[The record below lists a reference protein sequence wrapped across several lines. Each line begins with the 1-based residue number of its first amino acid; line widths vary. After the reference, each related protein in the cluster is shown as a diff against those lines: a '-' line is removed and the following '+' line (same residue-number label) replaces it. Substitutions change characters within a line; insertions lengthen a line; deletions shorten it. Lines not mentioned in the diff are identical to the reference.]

1 MDKINKEVG
10 PNNFENNILP
20 KLLSSAD
27 LTKENLNSLDGGV
40 RMAFVSGAEKLYK
53 IDERCNNIKPGNSEW
68 LSGATRTLFETATN
82 PSEEARKEKALETY
96 KRVSGYIKE
105 VGANLSEDLR
115 EGLNRI
121 LYEFESGELSFL
133 VGMK

>member
-40 RMAFVSGAEKLYK
+40 RMAFVSGAEKLHK
-53 IDERCNNIKPGNSEW
+53 IDEGGNKIKPGNSEW
-68 LSGATRTLFETATN
+68 LPGATKTLFETATN
-82 PSEEARKEKALETY
+82 PNEEARKEKATETY
-96 KRVSGYIKE
+96 LRTSDHIKE
-105 VGANLSEDLR
+105 VGAGFPKDPTASLKD
-115 EGLNRI
+115 I
-121 LYEFESGELSFL
+121 LYTLEGRELVFL
-133 VGMK
+133 VGKK